1 MASPVSTRGGEN
13 ELMSRISHELR
24 TPLTSIIGYAEVML
38 SDPRLS
44 PDVKREY
51 VEIIRDAGKRLS
63 NFLDNYFDEAF
74 TDREEKVLDQPLAED
89 LSLVIK
95 WSVDLVAADAESK
108 GVSIASRCD
117 RMETPSYINLT
128 HLVHI
133 LQNILTNSIEASPR
147 EGRVLINVVRD
158 QSYVEICVITADVG
172 ILSAS
177 VSEVCQSF
185 KWTQSPGVEIRDNGL
200 GLAFAK
206 HVVEL
211 EGGDLTVQTENQQG
225 LMFKLRFP
233 VRSGSSRR
241 ND

>member
-1 MASPVSTRGGEN
+1 MASPASTSGGEN

-63 NFLDNYFDEAF
+63 SFLDEYFDEAF

-95 WSVDLVAADAESK
+95 WSVDLVAADADSK
-108 GVSIASRCD
+108 GVSITPRCD
-117 RMETPSYINLT
+117 RMETPAYINMT

-133 LQNILTNSIEASPR
+133 LQNILTNAIETSPR
-147 EGRVLINVVRD
+147 EGRVLINVLSD
-158 QSYVEICVITADVG
+158 QGYVEICIVIADVG
-172 ILSAS
+172 ILSSSA
-177 VSEVCQSF
+177 SEVCQNF
-185 KWTQSPGVEIRDNGL
+185 KWAQSPGVEIRDNGL

-211 EGGDLTVQTENQQG
+211 EGGDLTVLTEHQQG
-225 LMFKLRFP
+225 LTFKLRFP
-233 VRSGSSRR
+233 IRSESYRR

>member
-1 MASPVSTRGGEN
+1 MATPVRTDGSEN
-13 ELMSRISHELR
+13 ESMSRISHELR

-51 VEIIRDAGKRLS
+51 VEIIRDAGKRIS
-63 NFLDNYFDEAF
+63 NFLDNYLDTAF
-74 TDREEKVLDQPLAED
+74 AEHEEKALDQAPAED

-95 WSVDLVAADAESK
+95 WSVDLVAVDAESK
-108 GVSIASRCD
+108 GASITPRCEK
-117 RMETPSYINLT
+117 MNTPTYINVT

-133 LQNILTNSIEASPR
+133 LQNILTNSVELAPPGGS
-147 EGRVLINVVRD
+147 VLIDAVRD
-158 QSYVEICVITADVG
+158 HSHVEIRVITVDAG
-172 ILSAS
+172 ILSS
-177 VSEVCQSF
+177 SINQVCQNF
-185 KWTQSPGVEIRDNGL
+185 KWMQSPGVGIQDNGL

-225 LMFKLRFP
+225 LVFRLRFP
-233 VRSGSSRR
+233 IHTASFRTEV
-241 ND
+241 

>member
-1 MASPVSTRGGEN
+1 MASPVSTHGGEN

-74 TDREEKVLDQPLAED
+74 ADREEKVLDQPLAED

-95 WSVDLVAADAESK
+95 WLVDLVAADAESK
-108 GVSIASRCD
+108 GVSIIPRCEKMD
-117 RMETPSYINLT
+117 TPAYINLT

-133 LQNILTNSIEASPR
+133 LQNILTNSIEAAPGD
-147 EGRVLINVVRD
+147 GRVLIDVVRD
-158 QSYVEICVITADVG
+158 QSYVEIRIVTADVG
-172 ILSAS
+172 ILSTS
-177 VSEVCQSF
+177 VSEVCQNF
-185 KWTQSPGVEIRDNGL
+185 RWIQSPGVEIRDNGL

-206 HVVEL
+206 HVVDL
-211 EGGDLTVQTENQQG
+211 EGGDLAVQTENRQG

-233 VRSGSSRR
+233 IRSESFRTKV
-241 ND
+241 